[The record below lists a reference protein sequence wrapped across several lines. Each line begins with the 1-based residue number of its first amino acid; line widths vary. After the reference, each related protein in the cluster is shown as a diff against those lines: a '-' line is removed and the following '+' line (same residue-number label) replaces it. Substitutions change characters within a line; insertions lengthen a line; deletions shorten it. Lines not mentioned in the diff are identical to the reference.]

1 MTWKSL
7 KKRTIFT
14 AAPYVEVSQSTIDIG
29 GGRIIDDFYQVH
41 LRPFAIVVPV
51 MENGK
56 ILTITQYK
64 HGAGRS
70 SLTFPAGFVED
81 GEAPELACRR
91 ELLEEAGLES
101 DEWHHLG
108 EFIDNGNQR
117 GCVGNYYI
125 ARNCR
130 RIAEPDS
137 GDLEEMQIDELTVAE
152 IDRAYQQGQFALTHQ
167 ITVWTLARLYGGCDG
182 SGDGSGDGDT

>member
-1 MTWKSL
+1 MTWKTL
-7 KKRTIFT
+7 EQRTVFT

-29 GGRIIDDFYQVH
+29 GGRTIDDFYQVH

-51 MENGK
+51 LENGK
-56 ILTITQYK
+56 ILTLTQYK
-64 HGAGRS
+64 HGAGRV
-70 SLTFPAGFVED
+70 SLTFPAGFVEE
-81 GEAPELACRR
+81 GEPPDTACRR

-101 DEWHHLG
+101 DTWQHLG

-130 RIAEPDS
+130 KIAEPNS
-137 GDLEEMQIDELTVAE
+137 GDLEEMQIDEMSVAA
-152 IDRAYQQGQFALTHQ
+152 IDAAYQQGQFALTHQ
-167 ITVWTLARLYGGCDG
+167 ITAWSLARLYGGL
-182 SGDGSGDGDT
+182 SVE